1 MDGTSPS
8 IDVRMCVTRCAWI
21 AWMYMSFVCL
31 LSFSQP
37 VEESRTPVNSF
48 GGVFFFFFYLVSSWA
63 GMAGRVGWSR
73 HGTNTLSFFI
83 FVAAVRCMHQFFFL
97 FGVLILCVT
106 RVLFV
111 VVVRLAC
118 VCVCVRAH
126 CALVEWQQRQHR
138 EHCETNIPYKLYI
151 HCIR

>member
-48 GGVFFFFFYLVSSWA
+48 GGVFLFFFLFGFVLGGDGGSS
-63 GMAGRVGWSR
+63 GM
-73 HGTNTLSFFI
+73 
-83 FVAAVRCMHQFFFL
+83 VASWHKHSVFLHFRCCGKMYAPIFL

-118 VCVCVRAH
+118 VCVCESPLCPGRMTTAKTQRA
-126 CALVEWQQRQHR
+126 LWDEYTV
-138 EHCETNIPYKLYI
+138 
-151 HCIR
+151 